1 MRREGIGVADNTT
14 RKVAGDFGRFL
25 HKVRTEV
32 FEESLRDFARRVELS
47 PSYLNRLE
55 LSGDA
60 NPTRNTVLSIASRL
74 QMEPDALL
82 LKAGFVPDNPQRG
95 EDDEYLLLLIGTLTP
110 SQRAAVREFI
120 KLVKDTG
127 IEIPASKEVIEGVA

>member
-1 MRREGIGVADNTT
+1 MRREGTGVADTTT
-14 RKVAGDFGRFL
+14 RKAAGDFGRFL

-32 FEESLRDFARRVELS
+32 FEESLRDFARRVQLS

-60 NPTRNTVLSIASRL
+60 NPTRKTVLDIAQRL

-82 LKAGFVPDNPQRG
+82 LKAGFVPESPQRG
-95 EDDEYLLLLIGTLTP
+95 EEDEYLLLLIGTLTP
-110 SQRAAVREFI
+110 SQKAAVREFI

-127 IEIPASKEVIEGVA
+127 IEIASKEGAEAA